1 MLKCYAVT
9 GSVSQLGG
17 TNDNSIAFR
26 LAFVWKTCVM
36 TFPDSLTQVP
46 SGPFLFQI

>member
-26 LAFVWKTCVM
+26 LAFVWENLCN
-36 TFPDSLTQVP
+36 DLS
-46 SGPFLFQI
+46 